1 MGFPVAASRPMVTCA
16 IQRPSG
22 RRVMEPSLF
31 PRFFAMCGI
40 SSVLCAEAYQSEDCI
55 PGMPMAVMPLPA
67 PVLATVSPLLP
78 RPSDTRRGTAACHL
92 RLVPPSTACSHS
104 VLSAWRVLLCRR
116 GGRAFLPPWWL
127 LAVTQFFDGY
137 QVHAQGIPEHARFRS
152 GESHAAEVG
161 CYLAVRVRRG
171 GIGG

>member
-1 MGFPVAASRPMVTCA
+1 MRNSTKTTSMQFLRRRSGLQTKIVSSHMKNA
-16 IQRPSG
+16 I
-22 RRVMEPSLF
+22 
-31 PRFFAMCGI
+31 
-40 SSVLCAEAYQSEDCI
+40 
-55 PGMPMAVMPLPA
+55 
-67 PVLATVSPLLP
+67 
-78 RPSDTRRGTAACHL
+78 
-92 RLVPPSTACSHS
+92 VPPSTACSHS

-161 CYLAVRVRRG
+161 CYLAVRVRR
-171 GIGG
+171 